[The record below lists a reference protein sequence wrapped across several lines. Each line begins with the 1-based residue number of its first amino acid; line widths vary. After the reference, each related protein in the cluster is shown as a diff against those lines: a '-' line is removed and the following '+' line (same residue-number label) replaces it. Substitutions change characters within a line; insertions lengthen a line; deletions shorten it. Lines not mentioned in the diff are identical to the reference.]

1 MQVLKDEVRDS
12 ILLAAEDSFYNKD
25 YRNTKLSEIA
35 ELAECPTSLIYTY
48 FKNKSELF
56 NAIVAPI
63 YNDFFKAL
71 DEEESIEGD
80 MLERLKKSGEGYL
93 KQLLKNHRKLV
104 ILIDKSIGSDY
115 EEAKEKMVSRLQ
127 KHIEDGMARYS
138 KQKYDPMLSRI
149 LASNYTEGL
158 LEIARN
164 YKSYE
169 WAKNILALMNQCYY
183 LGVQSL

>member
-1 MQVLKDEVRDS
+1 MQVLKDEVRER

-71 DEEESIEGD
+71 DEEEATEGD

-104 ILIDKSIGSDY
+104 ILIDKSTGSDY
-115 EEAKEKMVSRLQ
+115 EDAKEKMVSRLQ
-127 KHIEDGMARYS
+127 KHIEDGMARFS
-138 KQKYDPMLSRI
+138 KQKYESMLSRI

-169 WAKNILALMNQCYY
+169 WAKNILELMNQCYY

>member
-1 MQVLKDEVRDS
+1 MQVLKYEVRDS

-25 YRNTKLSEIA
+25 YRTAKLSEIA

-80 MLERLKKSGEGYL
+80 MLER
-93 KQLLKNHRKLV
+93 
-104 ILIDKSIGSDY
+104 
-115 EEAKEKMVSRLQ
+115 
-127 KHIEDGMARYS
+127 
-138 KQKYDPMLSRI
+138 
-149 LASNYTEGL
+149 
-158 LEIARN
+158 
-164 YKSYE
+164 
-169 WAKNILALMNQCYY
+169 
-183 LGVQSL
+183 

>member
-1 MQVLKDEVRDS
+1 M
-12 ILLAAEDSFYNKD
+12 
-25 YRNTKLSEIA
+25 
-35 ELAECPTSLIYTY
+35 
-48 FKNKSELF
+48 
-56 NAIVAPI
+56 
-63 YNDFFKAL
+63 
-71 DEEESIEGD
+71 
-80 MLERLKKSGEGYL
+80 
-93 KQLLKNHRKLV
+93 V

-127 KHIEDGMARYS
+127 KHIEDGMARFS